1 MPSSILIVVVV
12 RIGIFARIVLV
23 GVVFVRCVFVCRVFV
38 GILSCIFIRGFCVV
52 HVVRVAICAVVAVV
66 VCITICVIA
75 VVTVCVIHVIRVV
88 VCVIVIFSH
97 YSIPPVILVSQIKV
111 IW

>member
-12 RIGIFARIVLV
+12 RVGIFVRIILA

-38 GILSCIFIRGFCVV
+38 GILSCIFVRGFCVV
-52 HVVRVAICAVVAVV
+52 HVVRVVICVVVA
-66 VCITICVIA
+66 IVIA
-75 VVTVCVIHVIRVV
+75 VTVCVIHVIRVV
-88 VCVIVIFSH
+88 VCVVVIFSH
-97 YSIPPVILVSQIKV
+97 FSIPPVILVSQINV